1 MQSQKIIRSRLYRAS
16 AASMFIYSASSIA
29 LPISL
34 VKISEELGFNL
45 TQGGSLGFVSSIEQF
60 FILILGT
67 FAAARWGKI
76 RVLRTAL
83 LVLAGGLV
91 FFTLSHSYPAALFL
105 ILFIGIGNGFLEALL
120 TPIVEDLYPGDN
132 GSKMNLLHAFWP
144 LGTCASVLILGE
156 LLSLS
161 ISWRI
166 LFIALAGLVLIIS
179 FYYPSSKK
187 IQLPKS
193 RSDLGHIR
201 EILSL
206 KRFWYFGIAL
216 FFAGGSEGAFA
227 FWSASFIQI
236 HYAALPRAGAIGTAC
251 FAIGMAVGRLY
262 SSKLAGK
269 LGLPFIIFVSSILG
283 LLISVSFFFIADLY
297 MLYLFLL
304 CMGLC
309 IACLWP
315 SLQTLA
321 ARELPVDPTSL
332 MVFLSCFG
340 IPGLSSIT
348 LFMGMLGDRFGLRAS
363 FILAPVYL
371 TGLCFFFILAM
382 RAQGGQGGMSRT
394 KSQN

>member
-1 MQSQKIIRSRLYRAS
+1 MLQQDKVRSRVYRAS

-60 FILILGT
+60 FVLILGT
-67 FAAARWGKI
+67 FAAAKWGKV
-76 RVLRTAL
+76 RVLRSAL

-91 FFTLSHSYPAALFL
+91 FFTLSHSYLTALFL

-161 ISWRI
+161 VSWRV
-166 LFIALAGLVLIIS
+166 LFISIAVLVLIIS

-187 IQLPKS
+187 ILLPKS

-201 EILSL
+201 EILSM
-206 KRFWYFGIAL
+206 KRFWYFGMAL

-251 FAIGMAVGRLY
+251 FAIGMAVGRFY

-269 LGLPFIIFVSSILG
+269 LGLPYIIFASSVLG
-283 LLISVSFFFIADLY
+283 LLVSASFFFITNLY
-297 MLYLFLL
+297 VLYGFLF

-340 IPGLSSIT
+340 IPGLSSIA
-348 LFMGMLGDRFGLRAS
+348 LFMGMLGDTFGLRAS

-371 TGLCFFFILAM
+371 TGLCVFFVLAM
-382 RAQGGQGGMSRT
+382 YSQGGRSGIRKEIQ
-394 KSQN
+394 